1 MRILLVGASGLIG
14 SATASLARRAHEVR
28 TLVRRDPVDES
39 EHRWDPASGSA
50 PAESIAWADAVI
62 SLSGASLSHLPWT
75 ARYRDEILR
84 SRVQATSALARAIA
98 ESDAPPAAWVSA
110 SAVGIYGDRPD
121 AELDEDAGRGSGFLA
136 DVVSAWEDA
145 TRPAE
150 ARTRVVHARTGLVLA
165 SGGALTPLML
175 TTRLGLGAT
184 IGDGKQ
190 HWPWIALE
198 DEARALLH
206 LATASELTGPV
217 NLVGP
222 TPAMSRQVTTALA
235 RALHRPHVFRLP
247 AFALR
252 AGMGTAAEELLLADQ
267 RAVPKRLLEDGF
279 VFGRTTPDAAIAAAV
294 GSPAR

>member
-1 MRILLVGASGLIG
+1 MRILLIGASGLIG

-28 TLVRRDPVDES
+28 TLVRRDPVDAT

-50 PAESIAWADAVI
+50 PAEPIAWADAVI

-84 SRVQATSALARAIA
+84 SRVQATSTLARAIA
-98 ESDAPPAAWVSA
+98 ESDAPPDAWVSA
-110 SAVGIYGDRPD
+110 SAVGIYGDRPGS
-121 AELDEDAGRGSGFLA
+121 ELDEDAGRGSGFLA
-136 DVVSAWEDA
+136 DVVSAWEEA

-150 ARTRVVHARTGLVLA
+150 TRTRVVHARTGLVLA
-165 SGGALTPLML
+165 AGGALAPLML

-184 IGDGKQ
+184 VGDGTQ

-206 LATASELTGPV
+206 LATESTLDGAV
-217 NLVGP
+217 NLVA
-222 TPAMSRQVTTALA
+222 PASSTSSEVTRALA
-235 RALHRPHVFRLP
+235 RAMHRPHLVRLP
-247 AFALR
+247 TFALR

-267 RAVPKRLLEDGF
+267 RAVPERLLQDGF
-279 VFGRTTPDAAIAAAV
+279 VFRCTTVDAAIAAALS
-294 GSPAR
+294 G